1 MTTCRQCVPLTL
13 AFLMQ
18 IASPSYSQVK
28 NTMEV
33 PTELFGITI
42 GKAYSIGEPEN
53 GDLGNFPVK
62 KFAGIQKFMGSG
74 VSYYFQPIKANP
86 AFEYI
91 EERKT
96 PEDKFFATSFRA
108 YIYPVIPPDIQSLK
122 ELEQN
127 WMKFKHR
134 VTLVEWSKDM
144 PNENDAY
151 YAAMDWCATFKATIS
166 VDPKIT
172 DLSPGTQWYRCEF
185 TSGDR
190 VLEARNVGKGV
201 SVALRLREDITDKIN
216 ADVEE
221 RVRSLQGKALL
232 E

>member
-1 MTTCRQCVPLTL
+1 MH
-13 AFLMQ
+13 

-28 NTMEV
+28 NTQEV
-33 PTELFGITI
+33 PTELFGIAI

-53 GDLGNFPVK
+53 GDLSNFPVK
-62 KFAGIQKFMGSG
+62 KFAGIRKFMGSG

-91 EERKT
+91 EKREL
-96 PEDKFFATSFRA
+96 PENKYFATSFRA
-108 YIYPVIPPDIQSLK
+108 YIYPVIPPDIQSMKALD
-122 ELEQN
+122 QI
-127 WMKFKHR
+127 WMKLKHQ

-144 PNENDAY
+144 PNEDDAY

-172 DLSPGTQWYRCEF
+172 DLSPGTRWYSCEF

-201 SVALRLREDITDKIN
+201 YVALRLRKDISDKIN